1 MRQVIIVAVA
11 MLLPIAASAQI
22 IPNPEAL
29 QEQLVPE
36 SFKLSASATAEKVPY
51 HRLWRTSITYS
62 IANDSGMNLYVGIS
76 QQGLAIG
83 SCTEVESATSGLP
96 LLPPP
101 TATVYAAPIGSG
113 EPRGIYVPSGVRVG
127 GTIVMAE
134 CEAPNP
140 GSPTAQLSLTLM
152 LGKKPSFTRMFT
164 YPMSADVPVRQLRN

>member
-1 MRQVIIVAVA
+1 MRQVIVFAA
-11 MLLPIAASAQI
+11 ALLLPVLASAQI
-22 IPNPEAL
+22 IQNPEAL

-36 SFKLSASATAEKVPY
+36 SFKLTASAIAEKVPY

-62 IANDSGMNLYVGIS
+62 IANDSGMNLYIGIS

-83 SCTEVESATSGLP
+83 SCTEVESTTSGLP

-101 TATVYAAPIGSG
+101 TAIAYAAPIGGG
-113 EPRGIYVPSGVRVG
+113 EPRGIYVPSGGKAG
-127 GTIVMAE
+127 GTIIMAE

-152 LGKKPSFTRMFT
+152 LGKKPSFTKMFT
-164 YPMSADVPVRQLRN
+164 YPLSTDAPVRQLSN